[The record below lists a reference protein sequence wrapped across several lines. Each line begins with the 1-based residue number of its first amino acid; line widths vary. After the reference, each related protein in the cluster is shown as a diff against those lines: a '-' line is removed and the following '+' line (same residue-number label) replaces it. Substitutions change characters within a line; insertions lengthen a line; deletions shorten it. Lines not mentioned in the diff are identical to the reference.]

1 MIDKGGILVIDDFI
15 DKDYQEDIKDYLMG
29 DYLYNNEQFP
39 WYYIDDVTAAYEEG
53 NQGRPGLSHV
63 YVEYNEDKTSEIVS
77 DFHEVFLPLLSKACQ
92 VLQVPTANIVQG
104 RSFLQ
109 FPLNLESTDDDT
121 PHIDLDE
128 GERHIVVLYYVVTSD
143 GDTVIYNERTES
155 DTYTVKQ
162 RVTPKQ
168 GRVVIFDG
176 GLYHTAQ
183 QALKNIRCIVNY
195 NLAWRFSKTVD
206 LFIAA
211 TSFKPLASN
220 QGASFQLNPFPKV
233 LSGAMTY
240 QWQAESGTST
250 AHFDQ
255 SSSHCGTWIHRAWE
269 VSANTGLAIK
279 LIVKKNRQ
287 INILGIYL
295 IEIGLL

>member
-29 DYLYNNEQFP
+29 DYLYNDQQFP

-53 NQGRPGLSHV
+53 NQGRAGLSHV
-63 YVEYNEDKTSEIVS
+63 YVEIDDDNTSEIIS
-77 DFHEVFLPLLSKACQ
+77 DFHEIFIPLLSKACE
-92 VLQVPTANIVQG
+92 VLQVPTAKIVQG

-109 FPLNLESTDDDT
+109 FPLNLNSTDDDT

-155 DTYTVKQ
+155 DTYTIKQ

-183 QALKNIRCIVNY
+183 QALKNIRCVVNY
-195 NLAWRFSKTVD
+195 NLA
-206 LFIAA
+206 
-211 TSFKPLASN
+211 
-220 QGASFQLNPFPKV
+220 
-233 LSGAMTY
+233 
-240 QWQAESGTST
+240 
-250 AHFDQ
+250 
-255 SSSHCGTWIHRAWE
+255 
-269 VSANTGLAIK
+269 
-279 LIVKKNRQ
+279 
-287 INILGIYL
+287 
-295 IEIGLL
+295 